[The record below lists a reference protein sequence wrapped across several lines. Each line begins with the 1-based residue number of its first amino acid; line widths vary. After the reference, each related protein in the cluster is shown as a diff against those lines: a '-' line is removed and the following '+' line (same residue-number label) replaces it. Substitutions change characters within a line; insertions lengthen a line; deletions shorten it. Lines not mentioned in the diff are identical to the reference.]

1 MTAQMMCA
9 LGSGE
14 LGSPEFLK
22 LTWQAGEEQTQD
34 AGPAHPEPVKDEVNP
49 RRWNVHIG
57 SGPR

>member
-22 LTWQAGEEQTQD
+22 LTGQAGEEQTQD
-34 AGPAHPEPVKDEVNP
+34 AGPAHPEPVKDEGNP